1 LTFSLT
7 WLPDV
12 LRKAGLK
19 VVEVDGW
26 QTRGRRNMESSS
38 VTGVLCHH
46 TGPGS
51 TKALLAL
58 IVNGREDLPGP
69 LSQLF
74 LDEDGTFYVVAA
86 GRCNHAGAGLWHGVT
101 DGNGHFIG
109 IEARNAGD
117 GKDPWEDVQLEAYA
131 RGVAALLSHVHGDA
145 VMCSGHKEYALPRGR
160 KVDPS
165 FDMVAF
171 REHIENIMELGSTTD
186 LRAAPIATVDP
197 RRSMLRKGDQGSS
210 VKLLQTKLG
219 ITADGAF
226 GPATRAAVVAFQI
239 AHHLTPDGL
248 VGPATWAALLA

>member
-12 LRKAGLK
+12 LRDAGLK
-19 VVEVDGW
+19 VEEVDGW
-26 QTRGRRNMESSS
+26 QTRGRRNMEGSA

-51 TKALLAL
+51 TKALLDL
-58 IVNGREDLPGP
+58 IVKGREDLAGP

-74 LDEDGTFYVVAA
+74 LDDDGTFYVVAA

-117 GKDPWEDVQLEAYA
+117 GKDLWEEEQVIAYA
-131 RGVAALLSHVHGDA
+131 TGAAAILDHVHADS
-145 VMCSGHKEYALPRGR
+145 VMCAGHKEYALPRGR

-165 FDMVAF
+165 LDMVAF
-171 REHIENIMELGSTTD
+171 REHVDHFMTQPDAKLPEPVM
-186 LRAAPIATVDP
+186 TVDP

-226 GPATRAAVVAFQI
+226 GPATQVAVVAFQI
-239 AHHLTPDGL
+239 AHGLVGDGL
-248 VGPATWAALLA
+248 VGPKTWTILLA